1 MRTATLHDELRK
13 LSTEFSRHAVHA
25 PSLRHE
31 LLVPL
36 HAMTAQEW
44 EAFKALYLPQVTVPA
59 DGWKEWVPFPDGTSC
74 SLYHGD
80 GSGYHP
86 FLGLAARGL
95 ELLGEAGAAAGGLTG
110 GLPRNRGV
118 HEWLRWV
125 YETADCHGGLHLLT
139 ERFGQEVGRSRE
151 STGGNPPPHGRGPSY
166 QRGGPE
172 ADLRGIPLFG
182 GGDTLLANLPGTGG
196 RGRRRIAQAK
206 AEGGGRHAGGQEGG
220 HAAPRPGGPA
230 ESRLPREVSTAEASE
245 ILGVSKD
252 TLLEYK
258 RKGLLPFRNLAPP
271 GSTKPVYMFPLDA
284 VVQLRTTYQ
293 TEEPAPAVPHE
304 PPRQGAKGRGQ
315 FKHLIIDE
323 DA

>member
-1 MRTATLHDELRK
+1 MRTATLHGEIRK
-13 LSTEFSRHAVHA
+13 LFAEFSRHAVHA

-31 LLVPL
+31 LLVSL
-36 HAMTAQEW
+36 QAMTAQGW
-44 EAFKALYLPQVTVPA
+44 EAFKAFYLSRVAISA
-59 DGWKEWVPFPDGTSC
+59 DGWKQWVPFPDGTRC

-80 GSGYHP
+80 DGGYQP
-86 FLGLAARGL
+86 FLGVAARGL
-95 ELLGEAGAAAGGLTG
+95 KLLSEAGAAAGGLTG

-139 ERFGQEVGRSRE
+139 ERFGQEVGRTATARE
-151 STGGNPPPHGRGPSY
+151 AILRHTVEGRPCNVVVKRPTFGIFHFSAEAIRCWLTSQEGRGVADA
-166 QRGGPE
+166 GPFK
-172 ADLRGIPLFG
+172 P
-182 GGDTLLANLPGTGG
+182 
-196 RGRRRIAQAK
+196 RRRA
-206 AEGGGRHAGGQEGG
+206 GRHAGGQEGG
-220 HAAPRPGGPA
+220 HAAPRLGGPA
-230 ESRLPREVSTAEASE
+230 ESGLPGEVSTAEASE

-271 GSTKPVYMFPLDA
+271 GSTKPIYMLPLDA

-315 FKHLIIDE
+315 FKHLIIDH
-323 DA
+323 DV